1 MVVVRVPDITIPGP
15 RLLDLY
21 VSREYLRVF
30 LLGLVGLLGIFYIST
45 FIDLVDKLFRG
56 ETTSAMLLRY
66 FYFRTPQFVYYVI
79 PMGVLV
85 STLVTV
91 GVMTKN
97 SELLVMRACGISL
110 YRTAAPL
117 LLFAVLASGV
127 VVHDAG
133 AGAGDGQP

>member
-1 MVVVRVPDITIPGP
+1 
-15 RLLDLY
+15 
-21 VSREYLRVF
+21 REYLRV
-30 LLGLVGLLGIFYIST
+30 LILGIIGLLGIFYIST

-56 ETTSAMLLRY
+56 EAKTAMLPRF

-85 STLVTV
+85 STLVTI

-117 LLFAVLASGV
+117 VVFGVLARGV
-127 VVHDAG
+127 
-133 AGAGDGQP
+133 